1 MNQKQ
6 MDMIFKVLLDTND
19 TENPFKNTL
28 AKVNKTGKYR
38 LRNVDNEDIE
48 GYSFMLITEYLTNVS
63 INCWNDMSD
72 KEKEVDLLRYCMN
85 KFQELSYNE
94 GTNSGTYFDKTNKIY
109 SRLNHLNIDE
119 PNLRENLSDG
129 SINEP
134 LQLNLTLTKYIFNTY
149 VNESYLTRLQLQFID
164 TFINNYVDESGNI
177 CDMKTNEI
185 LYTKQNVNYHKK
197 GIYNRLIIPIENDEN
212 IDISGSRWILI

>member
-6 MDMIFKVLLDTND
+6 MDMIFKVLFDTND

-94 GTNSGTYFDKTNKIY
+94 VINSGTYFDKAN
-109 SRLNHLNIDE
+109 
-119 PNLRENLSDG
+119 
-129 SINEP
+129 
-134 LQLNLTLTKYIFNTY
+134 
-149 VNESYLTRLQLQFID
+149 
-164 TFINNYVDESGNI
+164 
-177 CDMKTNEI
+177 
-185 LYTKQNVNYHKK
+185 
-197 GIYNRLIIPIENDEN
+197 
-212 IDISGSRWILI
+212 